1 MQSTAT
7 VVLLAATASANK
19 IRVIGAG
26 QGRTGTESLRV
37 ALNMLGFGP
46 TYHMAELLGL
56 ADDLA
61 RPVGPGEMLGLV
73 GGHNEKWVEIEKN
86 VSLGKPCDF
95 GFITEHYNSAVDFP
109 AHAAL
114 PQLLAAYPEAKV
126 VLTIRDAKSWHRSI
140 NGAFCKIIGGGST
153 LDRLVRVINS
163 VRPYGMRNNRMHA
176 AATRLMARVLG
187 TSSVSW
193 QKICDDEA
201 EAVAMFEAWN
211 AKVKK
216 IVPGHRL
223 LVFETGKHGWKEL
236 AGFLGVR
243 VPDTPYPRTNSMAEF
258 AFVVNLFRVF
268 ATLTIVMP
276 CVLVWCLCRPRGKG
290 KAKSGEV

>member
-26 QGRTGTESLRV
+26 QGRTGTDSLRV

-46 TYHMAELLGL
+46 TYHMGELLGL
-56 ADDLA
+56 DDDLA

-126 VLTIRDAKSWHRSI
+126 VLTTAVLSNFDPDLLEFNSYSLEIYFHNEIVEFNSAL
-140 NGAFCKIIGGGST
+140 T
-153 LDRLVRVINS
+153 LLQ
-163 VRPYGMRNNRMHA
+163 P
-176 AATRLMARVLG
+176 
-187 TSSVSW
+187 
-193 QKICDDEA
+193 
-201 EAVAMFEAWN
+201 
-211 AKVKK
+211 
-216 IVPGHRL
+216 
-223 LVFETGKHGWKEL
+223 
-236 AGFLGVR
+236 
-243 VPDTPYPRTNSMAEF
+243 
-258 AFVVNLFRVF
+258 
-268 ATLTIVMP
+268 TL
-276 CVLVWCLCRPRGKG
+276 
-290 KAKSGEV
+290 KAL